1 MADFTEVIT
10 ATPEKLVNL
19 FYRIKPAP
27 TRDFIVRIDWAA
39 TQLQLNHTQLVCALG
54 FNAVMRTMSDILTL
68 LGFSNFKALGIRRD
82 ELFCTDAYHFL
93 PIDNVID
100 IYTCAA
106 RDPQFIEALRA
117 LVKRRLDTLEAAVDQ
132 DGDPPPGISYRI
144 EIHALYNGGYVD
156 KAFAEDRLSRDI
168 GKYRLLAS
176 ELDAILSRNLLPPS
190 NIFFMDSVTAEEKR
204 LLLERRLIPPEM
216 IRNRLNNPSISDA
229 EREVLSA
236 AI

>member
-19 FYRIKPAP
+19 FYQIKPAP

-54 FNAVMRTMSDILTL
+54 FNPAIRSMSDILTF
-68 LGFSNFKALGIRRD
+68 LGFSSFKSLAIRRD
-82 ELFCTDAYHFL
+82 ELFSTDAYHFL

-106 RDPQFIEALRA
+106 RDAEFTEALRA

-132 DGDPPPGISYRI
+132 DGDPPPGVSYRI
-144 EIHALYNGGYVD
+144 EVHAIYNGGYVD

-168 GKYRLLAS
+168 GRYRLLAS
-176 ELDAILSRNLLPPS
+176 ELDAILARGFLPPS
-190 NIFFMDSVTAEEKR
+190 NIFYMDSGTPEEKR
-204 LLLERRLIPPEM
+204 LLLERELIPPEM
-216 IRNRLNNPSISDA
+216 IRNRLNNPAISDA
-229 EREVLSA
+229 EREILSA